1 MTDIPEE
8 NQPGVEELDEIREM
22 IETLQEELEIYL
34 GLLQE
39 YEHDL
44 IEIDYILEWIDDTE
58 QLRKF

>member
-1 MTDIPEE
+1 MSDREV
-8 NQPGVEELDEIREM
+8 GVEELDEIREM